1 MTGAE
6 NIMTDNTQAHRE
18 LTTLQPEDII
28 GLKDFSGLTISP
40 DGRWAAFVRTV
51 PVLEAEKSEHRGH
64 IWLVSTDGGEPFQ
77 LTNGLN
83 GDSNPQWSPD
93 STRLAFVSKRGDGET
108 QIWLISIAGGEAKQL
123 THSKNGA
130 SSPQWSSDGKRI
142 AFLKTEQDSDTDEKR
157 KQAKDDRVIMGIDDF
172 KQQHLWAI
180 EVETVDDEP
189 ELLFSLPEEGADEH
203 VSVDKSQRLTMGD
216 FHVSEPHWSPDGRQ
230 IVFVSTPSP
239 KADDTMFN
247 GVIHVVDTG
256 TRDIRKLT
264 THTGGESAPRWSPD
278 GEQIAYLHSPERYGQ
293 KDLHVVAAEGG
304 TSTNLTAVPLDRN
317 ADGPVWSPDGEA
329 IYFIA
334 MDRVRWQLYSASKGE
349 GEIHQITHGDW
360 VIGAI
365 SIADDGD
372 TFLCSRSESYAP
384 ADVYVGSI
392 RTGEMKRLTKLNPEI
407 ENFALGEVQVIQW
420 QSSDGL
426 EIEGLLC
433 LPVGYEVGKNYPL
446 IVEPHGGPRSSR
458 DLGFKPTWHY
468 FSGEGFAY
476 FAPNFRGGDGYGNDF
491 ATANYNDWGG
501 GDYQDIMTGVDF
513 LIKQGIADPDR
524 LIVGGSSYGGY
535 MTCWIITHT
544 DRFKA
549 ACNVCGVINLVSF
562 YAQTDIPN
570 FMSLYFAGPPSQRLA
585 LYRERS
591 PISHVNRAQ
600 TPTLILHGEEDI
612 RVPLPQSEEFYAGL
626 KASGVETVF
635 VKYPREGH
643 SIGEPRHQLDMLNRQ
658 LAWYNRYITHDAK
671 GDEKEGV

>member
-1 MTGAE
+1 
-6 NIMTDNTQAHRE
+6 MTDNTQESQE
-18 LTTLQPEDII
+18 LRTLQPEDIV
-28 GLKDFSGLTISP
+28 GLKGLSGVTISP
-40 DGRWAAFVRTV
+40 NGKWAAFVRTV
-51 PVLEAEKSEHRGH
+51 SILEVEKSEHRGH
-64 IWLVSTDGGEPFQ
+64 IWLVSTDGGEPLQ
-77 LTNGLN
+77 LTNGPN

-93 STRLAFVSKRGDGET
+93 STRLAFVSKRGEDQT
-108 QIWLISIAGGEAKQL
+108 QIWIIPTGGGEAKQL
-123 THSKNGA
+123 THTKNGA
-130 SSPQWSSDGKRI
+130 SNPRWSFDGKQI
-142 AFLKTEQDSDTDEKR
+142 AFLKAEEDSAVEEKR
-157 KQAKDDRVIMGIDDF
+157 KKAGDDRVVMGVDDF
-172 KQQHLWAI
+172 KQQHLWI
-180 EVETVDDEP
+180 VDVETLYDEP
-189 ELLFSLPEEGADEH
+189 ELLFNLPAEGTDENTN
-203 VSVDKSQRLTMGD
+203 VDKSQRLTTGD
-216 FHVSEPHWSPDGRQ
+216 FHASEPCWSPDGTQ

-247 GVIHVVDTG
+247 GTVHVVDLETKHL
-256 TRDIRKLT
+256 RKLT
-264 THTGGESAPRWSPD
+264 EHTDGESSPHWSPD
-278 GEQIAYLHSPERYGQ
+278 GEQIAYLHSPAGYGQ
-293 KDLHVVAAEGG
+293 KDLHIISAEGG
-304 TSTNLTAVPLDRN
+304 VSTNLTAVQLDRS
-317 ADGPVWSPDGEA
+317 ADLPVWSPDGTT

-334 MDRVRWQLYSASKGE
+334 MDRVRWELYSASRTQN
-349 GEIHQITHGDW
+349 EIRQITRGDW
-360 VIGAI
+360 VIGEI

-372 TFLCSRSESYAP
+372 KFLCTRSEPHAP
-384 ADVYVGSI
+384 ADVWVGSV
-392 RTGEMKRLTKLNPEI
+392 RTGEMKRLTKLNPQLED
-407 ENFALGEVQVIQW
+407 FALGEIRVIQW

-433 LPVGYEVGKNYPL
+433 LPVGYEAGKNYPL

-501 GDYQDIMTGVDF
+501 GDYQDIMAGVDF
-513 LIKQGIADPDR
+513 LIEGGIVDPDR

-535 MTCWIITHT
+535 MTSWIITHT

-562 YAQTDIPN
+562 YAQTDIPS
-570 FMSLYFAGPPSQRLA
+570 FMSLYFAGPPSQSLE

-591 PISHVNRAQ
+591 PISHVGRAQ

-626 KASGVETVF
+626 KAAGVETVF

-643 SIGEPRHQLDMLNRQ
+643 GIGEPRHQLDMLKRQ
-658 LAWYNRYITHDAK
+658 LAWYKKYVTHDVK
-671 GDEKEGV
+671 SDR

>member
-1 MTGAE
+1 MTS
-6 NIMTDNTQAHRE
+6 NTQKRE
-18 LTTLQPEDII
+18 GLSTLQPEDIV
-28 GLKDFSGLTISP
+28 GLRGLSGVAISP
-40 DGRWAAFVRTV
+40 DGKWAAFVRTV
-51 PVLEAEKSEHRGH
+51 PVLEVEKSEHRDH

-77 LTNGLN
+77 LTNGPN
-83 GDSNPQWSPD
+83 GDSNPQWTPD
-93 STRLAFVSKRGDGET
+93 STRLAFVSKRAGDTT
-108 QIWLISIAGGEAKQL
+108 QIWIIPIAGGEAKQL
-123 THSKNGA
+123 THAENGA
-130 SSPQWSSDGKRI
+130 SNPRWSTDGKRI
-142 AFLKTEQDSDTDEKR
+142 TFLRTEQDSEVDKKR
-157 KQAKDDRVIMGIDDF
+157 QKAKDDRVVMGVDDF
-172 KQQHLWAI
+172 KQQHLWVI
-180 EVETVDDEP
+180 GVETLHDEP
-189 ELLFSLPEEGADEH
+189 TLLFDLPEEGLGENVNVDESH
-203 VSVDKSQRLTMGD
+203 RLTSGD
-216 FHVSEPHWSPDGRQ
+216 FHVSEPRWSPDGKQ
-230 IVFVSTPSP
+230 IAFVSSPSP
-239 KADDTMFN
+239 KADDMMFS
-247 GVIHVVDTG
+247 G
-256 TRDIRKLT
+256 TVHIIDVETKSVRKLT

-293 KDLHVVAAEGG
+293 KDLHVISTEGG

-334 MDRVRWQLYSASKGE
+334 MDRVRWQLYSTSKRV
-349 GEIHQITHGDW
+349 GEIRQITHGDC
-360 VIGAI
+360 VIGEI

-372 TFLCSRSESYAP
+372 TFLCTRSESYAP

-392 RTGEMKRLTKLNPEI
+392 HTGGMKRLTKLNPQI

-420 QSSDGL
+420 QGSDGL

-433 LPVGYEVGKNYPL
+433 LPVGYETGKSCPL

-513 LIKQGIADPDR
+513 LIEQGIADPDR

-535 MTCWIITHT
+535 MTGWIITHT

-570 FMSLYFAGPPSQRLA
+570 FMSLYFAGPPSEGLE

-591 PISHVNRAQ
+591 PISHVDRVQ

-626 KASGVETVF
+626 KAVGVETVF

-643 SIGEPRHQLDMLNRQ
+643 SIGEPRHQLDVLTRQ
-658 LAWYNRYITHDAK
+658 LAWYNRYITHGAK
-671 GDEKEGV
+671 DDEKGSV

>member
-1 MTGAE
+1 MTA
-6 NIMTDNTQAHRE
+6 NTQKRQG
-18 LTTLQPEDII
+18 LPTLQPEDIV
-28 GLKDFSGLTISP
+28 GLRELSGTTISP
-40 DGRWAAFVRTV
+40 NGKWAAFVRTV
-51 PVLEAEKSEHRGH
+51 PILESEKSEHRGH
-64 IWLVSTDGGEPFQ
+64 IWLVPTDGGEPFQ

-83 GDSNPQWSPD
+83 GDSNPQWAPD
-93 STRLAFVSKRGDGET
+93 STRLAFVSKRGNDKT
-108 QIWLISIAGGEAKQL
+108 QIWVIPITGGEAKQL
-123 THSKNGA
+123 THVSNGA
-130 SSPQWSSDGKRI
+130 SNPQWSSDGKRI
-142 AFLKTEQDSDTDEKR
+142 AFLREEADSEVEEKR
-157 KQAKDDRVIMGIDDF
+157 KKAKDDRIVMGIDDF
-172 KQQHLWAI
+172 EQQHLWMI
-180 EVETVDDEP
+180 EVEVLDDES
-189 ELLFSLPEEGADEH
+189 ELRFSLTEKRAEEGA
-203 VSVDKSQRLTMGD
+203 SVDKSQRLTVGD
-216 FHVSEPHWSPDGRQ
+216 FHVSEPCWSPDGNQ
-230 IVFVSTPSP
+230 IVFIATPSP

-247 GVIHVVDTG
+247 GTVHVVDIETKNVQ
-256 TRDIRKLT
+256 KLT
-264 THTGGESAPRWSPD
+264 AHAGGESSPRWSPD
-278 GEQIAYLHSPERYGQ
+278 GDQIAYLHSPAGYGQ
-293 KDLHVVAAEGG
+293 KDLHIISAKGG
-304 TSTNLTAVPLDRN
+304 ASTNLTAIQLDRN
-317 ADGPVWSPDGEA
+317 ADLPVWSPDGETL
-329 IYFIA
+329 YFIA
-334 MDRVRWQLYSASKGE
+334 MDRVRWQLYSTSKIA
-349 GEIHQITHGDW
+349 GEIRQITRGDC
-360 VIGAI
+360 VIGEI
-365 SIADDGD
+365 SIDGDGD
-372 TFLCSRSESYAP
+372 TFMCTRSELYAS

-392 RTGEMKRLTKLNPEI
+392 HTGEMKRLTKLNPQI
-407 ENFALGEVQVIQW
+407 ENFALGEVRVIQW

-433 LPVGYEVGKNYPL
+433 LPVGYEAGKNYPL

-535 MTCWIITHT
+535 MTGWVITHT

-562 YAQTDIPN
+562 YAQTDIPS
-570 FMSLYFAGPPSQRLA
+570 FMALYFAGPPSEDLE

-591 PISHVNRAQ
+591 PISHVDRVQ

-626 KASGVETVF
+626 KAVGVETVF

-643 SIGEPRHQLDMLNRQ
+643 SIGEPRHQLDMLKRQ
-658 LAWYNRYITHDAK
+658 LAWYNRYITHDAT
-671 GDEKEGV
+671 GDEKGSV